1 MTSQELLATLE
12 RCLIAGAADSTS
24 SGQRLP
30 LAPVAEATAIYA
42 EAVARSEETWEPAR
56 TWARLNAHL
65 AISAYSAFESWS
77 SAIAGIFYSGGEE
90 EIERALIQRSQLEL
104 VRHLFSG
111 TEAEEVLAPI
121 TSEEVE
127 ADYRQAA
134 ARLHLEAPSWV
145 PRSHSW
151 WYWRDQ

>member
-1 MTSQELLATLE
+1 MTSQELLTTLE
-12 RCLIAGAADSTS
+12 RSLIAGAEESAS
-24 SGQRLP
+24 SGQRQP

-42 EAVARSEETWEPAR
+42 EAVQRSEESWEPAR
-56 TWARLNAHL
+56 TWARANAHL
-65 AISAYSAFESWS
+65 AISAYGAFENWS
-77 SAIAGIFYSGGEE
+77 STIAGVFYSGGEE
-90 EIERALIQRSQLEL
+90 EVERALIQRSQLEL
-104 VRHLFSG
+104 VRDLFHG

-134 ARLHLEAPSWV
+134 EQLYLEAPSWV

-151 WYWRDQ
+151 WYWPKK